1 MLDTPKNSVYF
12 YIMTTAHLTDCCFG
26 YVFLLEL
33 AKHLVA
39 IFGCK
44 FNMPEVYADFVAV
57 LV

>member
-33 AKHLVA
+33 AKHL
-39 IFGCK
+39 ITILYCK
-44 FNMPEVYADFVAV
+44 FNV
-57 LV
+57 LEAHATLNG